1 MSAYRVRVYDNY
13 HYMDEGEA
21 YDLGPFETAE
31 EALEVARQIVRE
43 SVRSVAEG
51 CTTVGEVM
59 SQYKSFG
66 DDPVVIGSPSVTFSA
81 WDYARTYATTG
92 E

>member
-1 MSAYRVRVYDNY
+1 MSAYNVRVYDNY
-13 HYMDEGEA
+13 HYMDEDEA

-43 SVRSVAEG
+43 SVRSMAEG
-51 CTTVGEVM
+51 CTTVDEVM

-66 DDPVVIGSPSVTFSA
+66 DDPVVIGSPSVQFSA
-81 WDYARTYATTG
+81 WSYAQAFATSG
-92 E
+92 Q